1 MENQSGKMVVTVCAG
16 PFVREAVVNTVRP
29 RTSEDLRLFSLYLE
43 PSFEWLNELS
53 TQAPECSG
61 QTRAHEGHRDL
72 SDCASVISGSTL
84 TPESPKSEDEKR
96 RNRKFTGDDAEYD
109 ETSDFA
115 SVLSGG
121 TRTPESN
128 DESWRKQR
136 IAEGA
141 PTGLRYTKGSK
152 KSTGERYAV

>member
-1 MENQSGKMVVTVCAG
+1 MA
-16 PFVREAVVNTVRP
+16 NT
-29 RTSEDLRLFSLYLE
+29 FGIK
-43 PSFEWLNELS
+43 
-53 TQAPECSG
+53 CSG

>member
-16 PFVREAVVNTVRP
+16 PFIREAVLDTVRP

-53 TQAPECSG
+53 TQAAECSG
-61 QTRAHEGHRDL
+61 QTGAHEGHRDL
-72 SDCASVISGSTL
+72 SDCASVLSGSTL

-96 RNRKFTGDDAEYD
+96 RKPKFTGDDAEYD
-109 ETSDFA
+109 ETSNIA

-121 TRTPESN
+121 TIAPESN
-128 DESWRKQR
+128 DERWRKQR

-141 PTGLRYTKGSK
+141 PTGI
-152 KSTGERYAV
+152 